1 MPKYKNKVAMAE
13 KSLPTSLETGN
24 PAAIGTDRSA
34 ASALELLTG
43 ADEQVKDQSG
53 ERRHAVNRRDGAW
66 WSFLYGNFHPRRR
79 SSRREIDKHHFLFDW
94 HEPRILYLAL
104 GVLLLSCT
112 DALFTLNLLK
122 AGATEANVVMAVMLD
137 ESMFRFLNVKIGMT
151 SASLLILVATARR
164 KFYKSINVEHL
175 LQAFCIGYFLLI
187 CYQIYMFLYVFE
199 LKIF

>member
-1 MPKYKNKVAMAE
+1 MAE
-13 KSLPTSLETGN
+13 KLRPDSLEAGN
-24 PAAIGTDRSA
+24 PTTIGSDRSA
-34 ASALELLTG
+34 AIVLEQLVG
-43 ADEQVKDQSG
+43 IDEQVMGPTED
-53 ERRHAVNRRDGAW
+53 RRHAINRRDGVW

-79 SSRREIDKHHFLFDW
+79 SSRRDVDQHHFLFDW

-122 AGATEANVVMAVMLD
+122 AGATEANAVMAAMLD
-137 ESMFRFLNVKIGMT
+137 ESMFRFLYVKIGMT

-164 KFYKSINVEHL
+164 KFYKSVSVEHL

-187 CYQIYMFLYVFE
+187 CYQIYMFVYVFE
-199 LKIF
+199 LTIF

>member
-1 MPKYKNKVAMAE
+1 MPKYKNKLPMAE
-13 KSLPTSLETGN
+13 KSHSGSLEAGN
-24 PAAIGTDRSA
+24 PTTNATDRSA
-34 ASALELLTG
+34 AIVLEQLSG
-43 ADEQVKDQSG
+43 SDEQLKSLAE
-53 ERRHAVNRRDGAW
+53 ERRQAVNRRDGVW

-79 SSRREIDKHHFLFDW
+79 SSRREVDKHHFLFDW

-122 AGATEANVVMAVMLD
+122 EGATEANSVMAAMLD
-137 ESMFRFLNVKIGMT
+137 ESMFRFLYVKIGMT
-151 SASLLILVATARR
+151 STSLLILVATARR
-164 KFYKSINVEHL
+164 KFYKSVSVEHL

-199 LKIF
+199 LKII

>member
-1 MPKYKNKVAMAE
+1 MPKYKNKVPMAE
-13 KSLPTSLETGN
+13 KSHSGSLEAGN
-24 PAAIGTDRSA
+24 PTTNATDRSA
-34 ASALELLTG
+34 AIVLEQLSG
-43 ADEQVKDQSG
+43 SDEQLKSLAE
-53 ERRHAVNRRDGAW
+53 ERRQAVNRRDGVW

-79 SSRREIDKHHFLFDW
+79 SSRREVDKHHFLFDW

-122 AGATEANVVMAVMLD
+122 SGATEANAVMAAMLD
-137 ESMFRFLNVKIGMT
+137 ESMFRFLSVKIGMT

-164 KFYKSINVEHL
+164 KFYKSVSVEHL

-187 CYQIYMFLYVFE
+187 CYEIYMFLYVFE